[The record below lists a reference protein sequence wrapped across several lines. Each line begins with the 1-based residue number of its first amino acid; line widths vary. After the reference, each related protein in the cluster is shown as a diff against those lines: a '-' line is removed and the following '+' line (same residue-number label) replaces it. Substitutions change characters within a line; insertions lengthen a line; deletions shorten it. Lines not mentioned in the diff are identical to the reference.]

1 MSNESI
7 VIGEWVMRRGDRL
20 PLFSVVIED
29 DGTPPQPAD
38 LTGGTAW
45 LQLRCEDLS
54 DPLTLPDTFPPHQLI
69 DGWLVLQAYI
79 YNGPGGVVVY
89 DWPTFETAGL
99 TVGVDEL
106 VIRVDFPDGTHLTAP
121 TDRSTR
127 QIVRPA
133 VVPPVFI

>member
-45 LQLRCEDLS
+45 LQLPCEGLS
-54 DPLTLPDTFPPHQLI
+54 APLTLPDTFPPHQLI

-89 DWPTFETAGL
+89 DWPNFETAR
-99 TVGVDEL
+99 VAV
-106 VIRVDFPDGTHLTAP
+106 RVDA
-121 TDRSTR
+121 RVTR
-127 QIVRPA
+127 GGLPHRT
-133 VVPPVFI
+133 